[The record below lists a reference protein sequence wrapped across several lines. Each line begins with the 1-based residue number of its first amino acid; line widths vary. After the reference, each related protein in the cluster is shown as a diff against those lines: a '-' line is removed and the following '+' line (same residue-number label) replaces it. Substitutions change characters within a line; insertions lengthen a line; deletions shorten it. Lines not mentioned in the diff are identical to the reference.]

1 MSLNIWSP
9 LKKVFFKLSNFVK
22 TTFRLCINCPHGQ
35 ICNAATLRLALAPT
49 LAKLVKITVTGVF
62 PGSPG
67 PALQF
72 VGVET
77 IVGK

>member
-1 MSLNIWSP
+1 M
-9 LKKVFFKLSNFVK
+9 
-22 TTFRLCINCPHGQ
+22 
-35 ICNAATLRLALAPT
+35 
-49 LAKLVKITVTGVF
+49 VTGVF

-77 IVGK
+77 IVGESLFVKYRLALTHSYFDMLAAGLRYSTDSKKDGALLCLAIQQYLPYGSDT